1 MNTKKEIVT
10 KLKEIKSF
18 LEIEYA
24 VSSIGIFGSFS
35 NETHTSESD
44 IDILVEFNSPIGW
57 KFFTLELYLQK
68 LLNRKVDLI
77 TKDALKRQLKD
88 QILKDTL
95 FI

>member
-1 MNTKKEIVT
+1 MNTKAEIVY

-18 LEIEYA
+18 LEMEYA

-35 NETHTSESD
+35 NHTQNEDSD
-44 IDILVEFNSPIGW
+44 IDILVEFKSPIGW

-68 LLNRKVDLI
+68 LLKRKVDLV
-77 TKDALKRQLKD
+77 TKAGLKDQIKD
-88 QILKDTL
+88 QILKETV

>member
-1 MNTKKEIVT
+1 MNTKAEIVH
-10 KLKEIKSF
+10 KLKDIKSF
-18 LEIEYA
+18 LEMEYA

-35 NETHTSESD
+35 NETQTSKSD